1 MIAGLILLVV
11 FLGLVILR
19 IPVAVSLLVATLS
32 SALYAEVSIIV
43 LVKEFWN
50 ELNSFT
56 LLAIPLFML
65 AGNLMESGNVT
76 KRMANFASSV
86 VGHLP
91 GALGHVVILCN
102 MLLAGVSGSGAAD
115 AGAVG
120 GMFIPAMREENYPDE
135 LSAAINAASATM
147 GPIIPPSTIMVMY
160 VACSGLST
168 GAMFLAGVFPGIV
181 VGVTQMLVV
190 YFYTK
195 SHGIVSKRAKMS
207 FKAAFRAFLACLPA
221 ILVPLIIIA
230 GISSGLFT
238 STEASMIACV
248 YCLLVCLFL
257 YRSLSPRDL
266 WPIFVNSA
274 KSAAPCLFCV
284 GTAGAFGWMMSYL
297 GIPAALTELLRP
309 LIRTPAGLMMLLVA
323 VFIVIGMFMDPLP
336 AIVIFYPMLSSLT
349 AAVGAEPMQV
359 SIVVVLML
367 CFGLMTPPYGL
378 TLLISSQMAKVHVL
392 KTAKILI
399 PFYVVFLA
407 VVFLIIFVP
416 DIALFLPKLLMP
428 AVFGR

>member
-115 AGAVG
+115 AVAVG

-181 VGVTQMLVV
+181 VGGTQMLVV
-190 YFYTK
+190 YFYTT
-195 SHGIVSKRAKMS
+195 SHGIV
-207 FKAAFRAFLACLPA
+207 L
-221 ILVPLIIIA
+221 
-230 GISSGLFT
+230 
-238 STEASMIACV
+238 
-248 YCLLVCLFL
+248 
-257 YRSLSPRDL
+257 
-266 WPIFVNSA
+266 
-274 KSAAPCLFCV
+274 
-284 GTAGAFGWMMSYL
+284 
-297 GIPAALTELLRP
+297 
-309 LIRTPAGLMMLLVA
+309 
-323 VFIVIGMFMDPLP
+323 
-336 AIVIFYPMLSSLT
+336 
-349 AAVGAEPMQV
+349 
-359 SIVVVLML
+359 
-367 CFGLMTPPYGL
+367 
-378 TLLISSQMAKVHVL
+378 
-392 KTAKILI
+392 
-399 PFYVVFLA
+399 
-407 VVFLIIFVP
+407 
-416 DIALFLPKLLMP
+416 
-428 AVFGR
+428 